1 MISLVNKT
9 FFITGLGSGIGLA
22 TGRLLAAYGANV
34 TGTIFDQNQRSV
46 IAEFCE
52 HPYLLDITDSEAL
65 AQAVADTSASFGKLH
80 GVIGCAGIIALK
92 TSAET
97 SSTEWHHIV
106 NLNLGANFELAKS
119 ATRYLCEPSAMVFI
133 SSQIGLV
140 GHTNA
145 AAYAASKSGLNGLTR
160 SLALELAERN
170 IRVNAIAPGPIATPM
185 TEQTRANPQRYQQL
199 VDKIPLGRFGEAD
212 EIARLAVFLVSDAA
226 SFITGQVIVA
236 DGGFT
241 TQ

>member
-22 TGRLLAAYGANV
+22 TGQCLTDHGAIV
-34 TGTIFDQNQRSV
+34 TGAVVNEEQKQTVLSFAQDCYQVDVTNTDTLRDALSS
-46 IAEFCE
+46 AAGKNKK
-52 HPYLLDITDSEAL
+52 LDGI
-65 AQAVADTSASFGKLH
+65 
-80 GVIGCAGIIALK
+80 IGCAGAITLK

-97 SSTEWHHIV
+97 SSLEWQRIID
-106 NLNLGANFELAKS
+106 LNLSANFELAKS
-119 ATRYLCEPSAMVFI
+119 AQKYLGENAAMVFI

-140 GHTNA
+140 GHKNA
-145 AAYAASKSGLNGLTR
+145 AAYAASKAGLNGLTR
-160 SLALELAERN
+160 ALALEMAERK

-185 TEQTRANPQRYQQL
+185 TAETRAMPERFKNL
-199 VDKIPLGRFGEAD
+199 VKQIPLGRFGEAN
-212 EIARLAVFLVSDAA
+212 EIAKLAVFLSSDAA

-241 TQ
+241 AQ